1 MSVTDD
7 LYVGCPVQHA
17 RQFIA
22 GKWQMGI
29 LWNLRNKPR
38 CFSKIKSKLPGL
50 SDKILMQELDF
61 FVQKK
66 IILRNAAE
74 LPTFRIEYKLSSLGS
89 SLIPVINSIVEWG
102 YLSLQDE
109 HVNKEMS
116 MTPLPA
122 IEAIEGEM
130 AQKDL

>member
-1 MSVTDD
+1 MF
-7 LYVGCPVQHA
+7 
-17 RQFIA
+17 R
-22 GKWQMGI
+22 K
-29 LWNLRNKPR
+29 
-38 CFSKIKSKLPGL
+38 KL
-50 SDKILMQELDF
+50 F
-61 FVQKK
+61 Y
-66 IILRNAAE
+66 RNAAE